1 MHLQKTRFLE
11 ANIFIRQA
19 NYGGRKKVYL
29 CGGFNTPMLA
39 SGLLIAEQTLQP
51 HRISIH
57 IPPISRTPKPAKPF
71 RRLQV
76 PILYTF
82 W

>member
-1 MHLQKTRFLE
+1 MNFPLGKSRMHLQKTRFLE

-39 SGLLIAEQTLQP
+39 SG
-51 HRISIH
+51 
-57 IPPISRTPKPAKPF
+57 
-71 RRLQV
+71 V
-76 PILYTF
+76 VD
-82 W
+82 